1 MLPLLMY
8 NLANQSYILCLIII
22 GSDGYLL
29 SGETGTPKNRTTPTD
44 LSPIALFE

>member
-8 NLANQSYILCLIII
+8 NLANQSSILCLIII
-22 GSDGYLL
+22 GSDLL